1 MTEQLPDNL
10 EELKKRARKERARI
24 KRILKQAEV
33 APERIRL
40 LEPVIDNAAWMRAK
54 LEDSRERIRDGE
66 ITMPYDNGGGQK
78 GIRENPMFK
87 GYESLFKTYM
97 AGMNKI
103 METVQDKQKTPPPDI
118 QPQTVLEAILQKR
131 ADAE

>member
-1 MTEQLPDNL
+1 MQQIDEY
-10 EELKKRARKERARI
+10 EELQKRARKEKGRI
-24 KRILKQAEV
+24 KRLLKAAEV
-33 APERIRL
+33 APERIKL
-40 LEPVIDNAAWMRAK
+40 LEPVIDNTAWMKAK
-54 LEDSRERIRDGE
+54 LEDSRDRIRNGQ
-66 ITMPYDNGGGQK
+66 IVTTYNNGGGQK
-78 GIRENPMFK
+78 GIRENPLFK
-87 GYESLFKTYM
+87 GYESLFKSYM